1 MNSEHWFMLGPSIQV
16 GICVHSL
23 SREPFRLQTR
33 QRLQCQHAV
42 SSFGAYRDVFPLTF
56 SRRRTKLPLEQ
67 DKAFLLCLPHGGF
80 QTPCTSGVTK
90 LIHVH
95 LRSLRGVS
103 TTTFGD
109 ERTKAIVFWAQ
120 SCWGLRQRRLS
131 RRVVRF
137 ITCEALDLDSGGP
150 PGGRVWWRWSSK
162 KIIYLFI
169 LFF

>member
-1 MNSEHWFMLGPSIQV
+1 MNPELWFMLGPSIQV

-42 SSFGAYRDVFPLTF
+42 SSFGAYRDEKNVFPLTF

-67 DKAFLLCLPHGGF
+67 NKAFLLCLPHGGF
-80 QTPCTSGVTK
+80 QTPCTSGVTE

-103 TTTFGD
+103 TTFRD
-109 ERTKAIVFWAQ
+109 KRTKAIVFWAQ
-120 SCWGLRQRRLS
+120 SWWGLRQRRLS

-150 PGGRVWWRWSSK
+150 PGGRVWYGVLKR
-162 KIIYLFI
+162 
-169 LFF
+169 FFFFFF